1 VLPGGFAWM
10 ERRARARV
18 YKVVR
23 APNGRVL
30 PSAAAAWW
38 MACEGC
44 PGPML
49 PPPVSAA
56 ASGPAAP
63 SVLSHVRAARILVE
77 SHVAA
82 DELETCRAEHD
93 GFLVPCIAV
102 SNPKDPD
109 LASAEVTPGGATS
122 ASMKIMW
129 ELAFILVGVPV
140 ARQRALRFTGHS
152 ARHFLPCL
160 AEVLMWQHAL
170 RDEVG
175 TWATGAA
182 NAKRL
187 KCGPRYTVARNRALQ
202 VFLRRRLRLAGVD
215 VLQEATLGSGDERIL
230 PNFHDLASS
239 PVIQRSDQF
248 GGPSFVPGF
257 GAVR

>member
-1 VLPGGFAWM
+1 
-10 ERRARARV
+10 
-18 YKVVR
+18 
-23 APNGRVL
+23 
-30 PSAAAAWW
+30 
-38 MACEGC
+38 
-44 PGPML
+44 
-49 PPPVSAA
+49 
-56 ASGPAAP
+56 
-63 SVLSHVRAARILVE
+63 
-77 SHVAA
+77 
-82 DELETCRAEHD
+82 
-93 GFLVPCIAV
+93 
-102 SNPKDPD
+102 
-109 LASAEVTPGGATS
+109 
-122 ASMKIMW
+122 MKIMW

-187 KCGPRYTVARNRALQ
+187 KCGPRYTVAPNRALQ
-202 VFLRRRLRLAGVD
+202 VFLRRQLRLAGVD

-239 PVIQRSDQF
+239 PVIQRYDQF